1 MTDWLVYATP
11 GRGHIYP
18 ATAALL
24 ELRDR
29 GHDIAIRCGA
39 AEAREL
45 AALGFDAAPVSPAV
59 EAVDTE
65 DWKARTPIGAQRLE
79 VRAFARRA
87 AAEQPDLRAAIED
100 LRPRA
105 LLVDALGWGAM
116 ATADASG
123 LPWALLGHFA
133 LPIAS
138 RDAPP
143 YGLGLGAARGPLG
156 RVRDTLARHLLLRPL
171 ERVALPAVNGARAA
185 EGLPPLRSAD
195 ELFGRTAPLVLQFTA
210 EPFEYPRSDWP
221 PAVRLVGPGTFDPPA
236 EEPDWLAAEQRPV
249 VLVTCST
256 DFQDDG
262 RLIAATIEAL
272 AGEELFVVATTAA
285 VDPATIEPAANARVE
300 RFLPHGPIIRRAAC
314 VVCHGG
320 QGITQKALAAG
331 VPVVAV
337 PFGRDQYEVARR
349 VEVAAA
355 GVRLPAPKL
364 RADRLRAAV
373 RQAIGMREGAKRV
386 ADGFAAVGGAAAA
399 ADALEAL
406 AGPATPRA
414 GAPGTAR
421 SAPRSL

>member
-11 GRGHIYP
+11 GRGHVYP
-18 ATAALL
+18 AIGALL
-24 ELRDR
+24 ELRER
-29 GHDIAIRCGA
+29 GHEIAIRCGSD
-39 AEAREL
+39 EAREL
-45 AALGFDAAPVSPAV
+45 AALGFDAAPVAPEV

-87 AAEQPDLRAAIED
+87 TAEQPDLRRAIED

-105 LLVDALGWGAM
+105 LIVDPLGWGAM
-116 ATADASG
+116 ATAQASG

-143 YGLGLGAARGPLG
+143 YGLGLAPGRGPLG
-156 RVRDTLARHLLLRPL
+156 RIRDALARRLVLRPL
-171 ERVALPAVNGARAA
+171 ERMALPAANRARAD
-185 EGLPPLRSAD
+185 EGLAPLRSAD
-195 ELFGRTAPLVLQFTA
+195 ELFGRTAPLVLLFTA

-236 EEPDWLAAEQRPV
+236 DEPDWLAREKRPV

-262 RLIAATIEAL
+262 RLVATTLEAL
-272 AGEELFVVATTAA
+272 AGEDMFVVATTAA
-285 VDPATIEPAANARVE
+285 VDPATLSAAPNARIE
-300 RFLPHGPIIRRAAC
+300 RFLPHGPVIRRAAC

-337 PFGRDQYEVARR
+337 PFGRDQFEVARR
-349 VEVAAA
+349 VEIAGA
-355 GVRLPAPKL
+355 GVRLPAPRLSAK
-364 RADRLRAAV
+364 RLRAAV
-373 RQAIGMREGAKRV
+373 RQASDMRDGARLV
-386 ADGFAAVGGAAAA
+386 AAGFASAGGSVAA

-406 AGPATPRA
+406 AGPVTPRA

-421 SAPRSL
+421 SAR

>member
-18 ATAALL
+18 AVGALL
-24 ELRDR
+24 ELRER
-29 GHDIAIRCGA
+29 GHQIAVRCGA

-65 DWKARTPIGAQRLE
+65 DWKARTPIGAQKLE

-87 AAEQPDLRAAIED
+87 AAEQPDLRAAIEQ

-105 LLVDALGWGAM
+105 LLIDALGWGAM
-116 ATADASG
+116 ATAGASG

-143 YGLGLGAARGPLG
+143 YGLGLRPRGDLIGRARDQLM
-156 RVRDTLARHLLLRPL
+156 RRIVLAPL
-171 ERVALPAVNGARAA
+171 ERMALPAVNSARAA
-185 EGLPPLRSAD
+185 EGLAPLRSAD
-195 ELFGRTAPLVLQFTA
+195 ELFGRTAPLVLLFTA

-221 PAVRLVGPGTFDPPA
+221 PAVRLVGPGTFDPPTDA
-236 EEPDWLAAEQRPV
+236 PEWLAAEQRQV

-262 RLIAATIEAL
+262 RLVAATVEAL
-272 AGEELFVVATTAA
+272 AGEDLVVVATTAA
-285 VDPATIEPAANARVE
+285 VDPATITPSDNARVE
-300 RFLPHGPIIRRAAC
+300 RFLPHGPVIRRAAC

-337 PFGRDQYEVARR
+337 PFGRDQFEVARR
-349 VEVAAA
+349 LEVSGA

-373 RQAIGMREGAKRV
+373 QQAIGMRDAAKRV
-386 ADGFAAVGGAAAA
+386 ADGFAAAGGAVAA
-399 ADALEAL
+399 ADALEGL

-414 GAPGTAR
+414 TARGTAR
-421 SAPRSL
+421 SAR

>member
-18 ATAALL
+18 AVATLL
-24 ELRDR
+24 ELRER
-29 GHDIAIRCGA
+29 GHSIAIRCGA
-39 AEAREL
+39 EEAREL
-45 AALGFDAAPVSPAV
+45 AALGFDAAPVAPEV

-79 VRAFARRA
+79 VSAFARRA
-87 AAEQPDLRAAIED
+87 AAEQPDLRAAISE
-100 LRPRA
+100 LRPRG
-105 LLVDALGWGAM
+105 LLIDALGWGAM

-123 LPWALLGHFA
+123 LPWALIGHFA
-133 LPIAS
+133 LPISS

-143 YGLGLGAARGPLG
+143 YGLGLAPARGPIG
-156 RVRDTLARHLLLRPL
+156 RIRDALARRLVLAPL
-171 ERVALPAVNGARAA
+171 ERLALPKISAARAA
-185 EGLPPLRSAD
+185 EGLPPVRSAD
-195 ELFGRTAPLVLQFTA
+195 ELFGRTAPLVLFFTA

-221 PAVRLVGPGTFDPPA
+221 PAVRLVGPGTFDPPC
-236 EEPDWLAAEQRPV
+236 EEPTWLAGETRQI

-262 RLIAATIEAL
+262 RLVATALEAL
-272 AGEELFVVATTAA
+272 ADEDVLVVATTAA
-285 VDPATIEPAANARVE
+285 VDPTTFDVPPNARVE
-300 RFLPHGPIIRRAAC
+300 RFLPHTPVLRRAAC

-337 PFGRDQYEVARR
+337 PFGRDQFEVARR
-349 VEVAAA
+349 VEVAGA

-373 RQAIGMREGAKRV
+373 RDATGMRAGAKRV
-386 ADGFAAVGGAAAA
+386 ADGFAAAGGAVAA
-399 ADALEAL
+399 ADAIEELLSPL
-406 AGPATPRA
+406 AREEQLGR
-414 GAPGTAR
+414 
-421 SAPRSL
+421 L